1 MRRVLIMFFC
11 ILVGSVEVFC
21 KPLGVGVLIDKSE
34 MAQGIIEELK
44 GELKLNFAGTD
55 YEPQIIEAYEV
66 NNGNFKSSLEKL
78 EKNSKINGIF
88 LLTYEKPSD
97 VKFLNKNKFYSFPFG
112 FVKNEAL
119 NKNKNVNYISG
130 NLEMKDDLALMKE
143 LKPIKRMAVFVPV
156 ETVHP
161 GVTLKELEAP
171 FKDSG
176 IGLEIITESSTD
188 EEINNTLEKVDGV
201 YVLSY
206 GNYGKNILEKALEK
220 KKLTFTVDFS
230 SSLNSQSLMGYNL
243 KAEVK
248 RRLRASALNYMMY
261 KTKGKRTLITDVGN
275 IRKNIFFNMNIA
287 HMIDCYPSLI
297 FLQGIESV
305 KEEESKKRF
314 LGFQEAI
321 ERALQVNQGLLST
334 REDVESS
341 IYDAKA
347 ANAKRLPQ
355 LSLNGQY
362 SAVDKDKLKGVPG
375 TAENSVNTYLK
386 LSQVIFSDQINANVY
401 VKRRLIDNSKASL
414 QQAKLN
420 TIYNVA
426 STYLNILQL
435 KAQLKI
441 QKSNYALVKESLNI
455 AKVNYR
461 VGSGGAQDVYRLE
474 ASLSQ
479 ALANISQATG
489 EIKMQEASLNRLLNY
504 PANSTYN
511 YETFNNISNSF
522 AMGKDFLEKYAYG
535 SKGTTQL
542 LNFLITGA
550 IKNSQNLRELDNS
563 ISIKKREYTAAG
575 RERYIP
581 TIEAFGQYNKDNVI
595 TPWGRNS
602 DLTGEAE
609 YWQAGVAVTLPLI
622 QGGETIEN
630 QNMIKSQIKSL
641 EYKKNETNN
650 VIAEQVTQTFTQMLS
665 DYVQSYTT
673 GLAADAAEKNLK
685 IVTNLYAA
693 GSATLTELLD
703 AQNNTLKSQL
713 NNVIANYS
721 LFNSAIK
728 LENLYGDYTITK
740 SQMQRDEM
748 IKNLED
754 MMN

>member
-1 MRRVLIMFFC
+1 MFFC

-34 MAQGIIEELK
+34 MTQGIIDELK
-44 GELKLNFAGTD
+44 GELKLNFAGTG
-55 YEPQIIEAYEV
+55 YEPEILETYEV
-66 NNGNFKSSLEKL
+66 DNQNFKISLEKL

-88 LLTYEKPSD
+88 ILTYEKPGE
-97 VKFLNKNKFYSFPFG
+97 VKFLNKNKFYSFPLG
-112 FVKNEAL
+112 FEKNSSL
-119 NKNKNVNYISG
+119 NKFKNVNYISG
-130 NLEMKDDLALMKE
+130 NLEIKDDLKLMKE
-143 LKPIKRMAVFVPV
+143 LKPITRMGMFVPV
-156 ETVHP
+156 ETIHQ
-161 GVTLKELEAP
+161 GMSLKELEAP
-171 FKDSG
+171 FREEK
-176 IGLEIITESSTD
+176 IGLELISESTTTEQLD
-188 EEINNTLEKVDGV
+188 NILNNVDGV
-201 YVLSY
+201 YIISY
-206 GNYGKNILEKALEK
+206 GNYGKKILEKALEK

-230 SSLNSQSLMGYNL
+230 SSLNNQSLMGYNL
-243 KAEVK
+243 KTEVK
-248 RRLRASALNYMMY
+248 RRLRAGALNYMMY
-261 KTKGKRTLITDVGN
+261 KTKGKRVLITDAGN

-334 REDVESS
+334 REDVQSS

-362 SAVDKDKLKGVPG
+362 NAVDKSAIKYMP
-375 TAENSVNTYLK
+375 TTPENSVSTYLK

-401 VKRRLIDNSKASL
+401 VKKRLIDNSKASL

-441 QKSNYALVKESLNI
+441 QKSNYALVKESLNV
-455 AKVNYR
+455 AKINYR

-479 ALANISQATG
+479 ALSNIAEATG
-489 EIKMQEASLNRLLNY
+489 EIKMQEAALNRLLNY
-504 PANSTYN
+504 PANSTYT

-522 AMGKDFLEKYAYG
+522 AMGKEFLEKYAYG
-535 SKGTTQL
+535 SKGTNQL

-550 IKNSQNLRELDNS
+550 IENSQDLRQLDNS

-581 TIEAFGQYNKDNVI
+581 TIEAFGQYNKNNTI
-595 TPWGRNS
+595 TPWGKNS
-602 DLTGEAE
+602 DLTGEPE

-630 QNMIKSQIKSL
+630 QNMIESQIKSL
-641 EYKKNETNN
+641 QYKKNEANN
-650 VIAEQVTQTFTQMLS
+650 MIAEEVTQTFTKMLS
-665 DYVQSYTT
+665 DYVQSYTS

-740 SQMQRDEM
+740 SQKQRDEI